1 MSRLFLI
8 VALVMAKSLL
18 VGALGSVVPYRLQ
31 WPIPATAAERW
42 SDWHVAMGRSPVK
55 RSEFVRSSD
64 KCSRGRRRP
73 EEGKRPVPQKRRSAT
88 HLPVEEEMPSLSNAT
103 GWINSRVG
111 RKIQGPRLGCHRR
124 AHT

>member
-73 EEGKRPVPQKRRSAT
+73 RGGEAPGAT
-88 HLPVEEEMPSLSNAT
+88 EAT
-103 GWINSRVG
+103 LGDPFTG
-111 RKIQGPRLGCHRR
+111 RGRDAFAQ
-124 AHT
+124 